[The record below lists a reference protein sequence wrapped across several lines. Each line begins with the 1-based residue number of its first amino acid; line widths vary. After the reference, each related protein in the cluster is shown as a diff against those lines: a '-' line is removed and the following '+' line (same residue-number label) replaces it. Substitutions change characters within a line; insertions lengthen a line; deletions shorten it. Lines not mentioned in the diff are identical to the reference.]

1 MGLSGKFISNAWNG
15 IKEKIGTAGKMIK
28 DNQNTIGKIAGTA
41 LGTTLLIGTNGTAA
55 PYIAGANDYIQ
66 SLPDNEWTKHLKNIA
81 KGAMFDYGQ
90 QNTSKTKRK
99 RNTSKTNAEQNT
111 SQTNTEKDASQTNAQ
126 TEYQAPKMSSFILPS
141 TGVSSP
147 NTVYRDNFR
156 NNVNKFYAKQ
166 TLNKFFKKVKSK
178 RQKAKGKK
186 TKGKKTNA

>member
-15 IKEKIGTAGKMIK
+15 IKGKMGTAGKMII
-28 DNQNTIGKIAGTA
+28 DNQNEIGKIAGTA

-90 QNTSKTKRK
+90 
-99 RNTSKTNAEQNT
+99 QNT